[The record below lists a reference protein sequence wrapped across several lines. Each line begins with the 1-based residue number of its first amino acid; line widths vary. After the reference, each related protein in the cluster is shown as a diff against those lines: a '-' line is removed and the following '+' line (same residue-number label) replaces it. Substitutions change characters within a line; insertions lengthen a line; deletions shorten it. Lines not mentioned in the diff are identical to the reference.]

1 MASDYPDY
9 AMRWPDGSAINPEL
23 RDMLRPGLDSGFEIQ
38 HAEFA
43 WNADESLAV
52 TIRLAVTRGR
62 GRSEIWEL
70 SLSYSPDEATA
81 LRDEATPAQREWF
94 TMMLRTHLTE
104 WWATRTAV
112 VVTAAR
118 QVKDERSSHRER
130 RPDGS

>member
-1 MASDYPDY
+1 MTMIKLLARRMEMHRRPCE
-9 AMRWPDGSAINPEL
+9 NQL
-23 RDMLRPGLDSGFEIQ
+23 RRGHESGTVSPQFQ
-38 HAEFA
+38 REFA
-43 WNADESLAV
+43 WTADESLAV
-52 TIRLAVTRGR
+52 TIWLAVPRGR

-94 TMMLRTHLTE
+94 TMMLRTHLAE
-104 WWATRTAV
+104 WRATRTAA